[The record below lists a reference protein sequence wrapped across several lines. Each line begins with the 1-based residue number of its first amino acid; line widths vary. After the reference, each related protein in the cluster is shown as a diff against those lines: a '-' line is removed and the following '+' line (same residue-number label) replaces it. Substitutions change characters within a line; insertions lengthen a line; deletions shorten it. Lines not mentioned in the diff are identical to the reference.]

1 MGENKLYCMRC
12 FEAMEDSS
20 NTCPHCGWHNGD
32 QVKNALPY
40 GTLLGEKYLVGQAV
54 HVNGAGIT
62 YAALEAKT
70 AQKVEVR
77 EFYPHT
83 IAVRGETGASVLPVS
98 GAELKFSD
106 YLSEFERY
114 AQKLL
119 RVSDTKHIQRAID
132 TFSQNNTQY
141 IVFSFTESVSLR
153 QYVEEHGVLSWAQCE
168 QFFYPVIHTLG
179 AIHAQNVEHLGIS
192 PNTLRIT
199 KDDKMIVTGFD
210 IQSVRRAGTDL
221 IEDIFPGCWALE
233 QYSKTKICDE
243 VTDVY
248 GLCASLLFAL
258 TGAAPM
264 EAPKRKQDPRL
275 MISKN
280 ILKQLPEQVIPA
292 IANGL
297 QVDPSHRTSS
307 FSRFSAELAAEPTV
321 VEKFVETETV
331 RSLPSGSGRTPS
343 KRRVPTFLWL
353 VASFV
358 FTLVVIFAVTSVWF
372 KDSPFS
378 PQSIV
383 AFIKDPGVVED
394 KQTLEVPNLVGMD
407 YDKLLSLTEKDK
419 KYKFELEIYKE
430 TFSDTLPEGQITGQY
445 PLAGEIIEAGSTVKI
460 AVCKGPQLRT
470 LPDISDMMAD
480 EAMTK
485 LKALGFEPVQVAQYS
500 EDTKIGRVIGYQSD
514 SPGDALAYGA
524 VVGILVSAESSGED
538 GE

>member
-1 MGENKLYCMRC
+1 M
-12 FEAMEDSS
+12 
-20 NTCPHCGWHNGD
+20 
-32 QVKNALPY
+32 KNALPY

-297 QVDPSHRTSS
+297 QVDPSRRTSS

-343 KRRVPTFLWL
+343 KRRVPAFLWL

-378 PQSIV
+378 LQSIR
-383 AFIKDPGVVED
+383 ASIKDLGVVEE

-419 KYKFELEIYKE
+419 KYKFELEISKE
-430 TFSDTLPEGQITGQY
+430 TFSDTLPEGQITGQS
-445 PLAGEIIEAGSTVKI
+445 PLAGEIIKAGSTVKI
-460 AVCKGPQLRT
+460 TVCKGPQLRT
-470 LPDISDMMAD
+470 LPDDIEGKPAD
-480 EAMTK
+480 EAVTA
-485 LKALGFEPVQVAQYS
+485 LKALGFEPVQVAEVNDYV
-500 EDTKIGRVIGYQSD
+500 EIGCVIGYQSD
-514 SPGDALAYGA
+514 SPGDALAYGS

-538 GE
+538 SE